1 MRPGLVALRL
11 ALVLLCAR
19 AVAAT
24 VDATVLTSAGRP
36 VEDAAVVVEPVA
48 GVAPKGQRTVTIE
61 QRDREFIPYVSIVET
76 GTMVEF
82 PNRDAFKHHIYS
94 FSSPKIFEIKLYA
107 GKPVLP
113 VLFDKP
119 GEVALGCNIHD
130 WMEAYVL
137 VVNTPYFARTDAT
150 GHAVLRNVPAGSYR
164 LRVWHPRQVGEW
176 TLRDIEIRPGA
187 APTKLALVADI
198 HARVVKLKPP
208 VDSDKY

>member
-1 MRPGLVALRL
+1 MRPGHVAWQW
-11 ALVLLCAR
+11 ALVFSCAR

-24 VDATVLTSAGRP
+24 IDATVLTSAGHP
-36 VEDAAVVVEPVA
+36 VEDAAVVIEPVA
-48 GVAPKGQRTVTIE
+48 ASVPKGKRTVTIE
-61 QRDREFIPYVSIVET
+61 QRDREFIPYVSVVET

-137 VVNTPYFARTDAT
+137 VVNTPYFARTNAAGRAT
-150 GHAVLRNVPAGSYR
+150 IRNVPVGHYR
-164 LRVWHPRQVGEW
+164 LRVWHPRQSSEW
-176 TLRDIEIRPGA
+176 TLRDLEIRPGS

-198 HARVVKLKPP
+198 HARVLKPKPP

>member
-1 MRPGLVALRL
+1 MRPGPIALQL
-11 ALVLLCAR
+11 ALVFLCAR

-24 VDATVLTSAGRP
+24 VEATVLTSAGRP

-48 GVAPKGQRTVTIE
+48 GSAPKGQRTVTIE

-150 GHAVLRNVPAGSYR
+150 GHAVLRNVPVGHYR
-164 LRVWHPRQVGEW
+164 LRVWHPREVGKW
-176 TLRDIEIRPGA
+176 TLRDIEIRPGT
-187 APTKLALVADI
+187 APTKLALVTDI
-198 HARVVKLKPP
+198 HARQSKPKPP

>member
-1 MRPGLVALRL
+1 MRTGQVAWQL
-11 ALVLLCAR
+11 AFVFLCAR

-24 VDATVLTSAGRP
+24 VDATVMTSAGSP
-36 VEDAAVVVEPVA
+36 VEDAAVVMEPMA
-48 GVAPKGQRTVTIE
+48 GVASKGRRTVTIE

-119 GEVALGCNIHD
+119 GEVVLGCNIHD

-137 VVNTPYFARTDAT
+137 VVNTPYFAKTGAT
-150 GHAVLRNVPAGSYR
+150 GRAVLRNVPAGHYR
-164 LRVWHPRQVGEW
+164 LRVWHPRQVGDW
-176 TLRDIEIRPGA
+176 SLRDIEIRPGA

-198 HARVVKLKPP
+198 HARVLKPKPP

>member
-1 MRPGLVALRL
+1 MKPAHAACQL
-11 ALVLLCAR
+11 ALLFFCAPSF
-19 AVAAT
+19 AASI
-24 VDATVLTSAGRP
+24 DATVLTSAGKP
-36 VEDAAVVVEPVA
+36 VEDAAVVMEPVA
-48 GVAPKGQRTVTIE
+48 GWAPRGHRTVTIE

-76 GTMVEF
+76 GTLVEF
-82 PNRDAFKHHIYS
+82 PNRDAFKHHIFS
-94 FSSPKIFEIKLYA
+94 FSPPKIFEIKLYA

-137 VVNTPYFARTDAT
+137 VVNTPYFAKTGASGQAT
-150 GHAVLRNVPAGSYR
+150 IRNVPAGHYR

-176 TLRDIEIRPGA
+176 ALREIEIRPGA
-187 APTKLALVADI
+187 PPVKLALVANI
-198 HARVVKLKPP
+198 NARVLKPKPP

>member
-1 MRPGLVALRL
+1 MRPGLVALQL

-137 VVNTPYFARTDAT
+137 VVNTPYFARTDAA
-150 GHAVLRNVPAGSYR
+150 GHAILRNVPAGNYR

-176 TLRDIEIRPGA
+176 PLRDIEIRPGA

-198 HARVVKLKPP
+198 HARVLKPKPP